1 MEKLNKERRVNLM
14 KKTKLIVFFMLL
26 GIGICFLLPIKV
38 FAQFTPDGNAEDWYN
53 YITQYEYGSASCEVI
68 EGDDEKFYIMITN
81 EPGDE
86 VLLNYYE
93 YDGRIYNN
101 PDLIYFEP
109 RLRTVIRDWI
119 YDGYY
124 YDFETVIEIDLGET
138 NYDGYLYWN
147 FLENYWQID
156 YYELTEENY
165 LRQELEYYKQRV
177 LVLEDLVTNLT
188 NQLNSRNVQIQM
200 LNGEINTLLN
210 EIQYLENALESE
222 YDRGYSDGVLATES
236 EAYEQGFI
244 DGQKSKLAENNE
256 KFYNGIEKWLVPAII
271 TVIALGGFV
280 TIASIKRREQ

>member
-1 MEKLNKERRVNLM
+1 MKKLINERRVNLM
-14 KKTKLIVFFMLL
+14 KKINLFFVMLF
-26 GIGICFLLPIKV
+26 GIGICFLIPIKV
-38 FAQFTPDGNAEDWYN
+38 FAQITPDGTAEDWYD
-53 YITQYEYGSASCEVI
+53 YIIQYRYGSASCEVI
-68 EGDDEKFYIMITN
+68 EGDSVKFYIEIRT
-81 EPGDE
+81 EPGE
-86 VLLNYYE
+86 AIYGEYYE

-109 RLRTVIRDWI
+109 RLRDVIRNWI

-124 YDFETVIEIDLGET
+124 FDFEYCIERDLGET

-156 YYELTEENY
+156 YYEITEENY
-165 LRQELEYYKQRV
+165 LRQELEYYQQRV

-188 NQLNSRNVQIQM
+188 NQLNSRNVQIQI
-200 LNGEINTLLN
+200 LNGQINTLLN
-210 EIQYLENALESE
+210 EIRQLENALQSE
-222 YDRGYSDGVLATES
+222 YDRGYTDGVLATES
-236 EAYEQGFI
+236 EAYEQGFK

-280 TIASIKRREQ
+280 TIAARKRRDE